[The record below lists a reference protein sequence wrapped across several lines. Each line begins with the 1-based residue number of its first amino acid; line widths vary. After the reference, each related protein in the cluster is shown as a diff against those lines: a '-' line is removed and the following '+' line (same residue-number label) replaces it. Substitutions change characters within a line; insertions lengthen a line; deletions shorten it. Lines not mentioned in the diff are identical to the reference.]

1 MKSKAHNLKDLLY
14 GIKDAPPIKYNNIC
28 DDSRYVNKGTVFF
41 AVKGLSSDGCD
52 FIESAINSGACAVV
66 YEPPYDLTNIE
77 TSVPTIAVED
87 LKLEISKIASRHYES
102 SINEMNIIGVT
113 GTNGKTT
120 VSWLIHQG
128 FKKIGYKSG
137 YIGTLGYG
145 IENLNLNEL
154 TTPSCMKLHKI
165 LSEFQNSGVEHVVME
180 ISSHAIDQRRIEG
193 INFNTV
199 IFTNLS
205 RDHIDYHGTMENYGE
220 TKAKLFLETKS
231 KIKIININDSFGRS
245 LVERVDGEVISTSIE
260 PINNEVDKFTYVT
273 NYETNGSGFDIDLK
287 SSWGDFKTHVPFL
300 GKFNIENFIQAI
312 ALFLSLGFSLSKIQ
326 EIIEDMRTPS
336 GRMELVD
343 LGKLTIFPPYFRYAS
358 LLPKVLVDFSHTPDA
373 LKLSLQSIRN
383 HYDGKIWCIFGCGGD
398 RDIGKRKMM
407 GKIAEQYADYVI
419 VTSDNPRNENPKK
432 IISDIL
438 EGISIEVETIVNR
451 EEAINFAIM
460 KADKNEIIL
469 VAGKGHES
477 YQKIGK
483 ETLDFSDHKV
493 SKSSLLRRLRKIAN
507 D

>member
-41 AVKGLSSDGCD
+41 AIKGLSSDGCD
-52 FIESAINSGACAVV
+52 FIESAINSGACAVI
-66 YEPPYDLTNIE
+66 YEPPYDLSNIE
-77 TSVPTIAVED
+77 TSIPIIAVDD
-87 LKLEISKIASRHYES
+87 LKLEIANIVSRHYES
-102 SINEMNIIGVT
+102 SINEMSIIGVT

-145 IENLNLNEL
+145 LENLNLNEL

-165 LSEFQNSGVEHVVME
+165 LSEFQNSGVEYVVME
-180 ISSHAIDQRRIEG
+180 ISSHAIDQKRIEG

-205 RDHIDYHGTMENYGE
+205 RDHIDYHGNMENYGE
-220 TKAKLFLETKS
+220 TKAKLFLERQS

-245 LVERVDGEVISTSIE
+245 LIERVDEEVISTSIE
-260 PINNEVDKFTYVT
+260 PINIDKDKFISVT
-273 NYETNGSGFDIDLK
+273 KYETNGSGFDIDLK
-287 SSWGDFKTHVPFL
+287 SSWGTFKTHVPLL
-300 GKFNIENFIQAI
+300 GTFNIENVIQTI
-312 ALFLSLGFSLSKIQ
+312 ALFLSHGFSMSKIQ
-326 EIIEDMRTPS
+326 TIIEGMKAPS
-336 GRMELVD
+336 GRMESVD
-343 LGKLTIFPPYFRYAS
+343 VDNNYW
-358 LLPKVLVDFSHTPDA
+358 LPKVLIDFSHTPDA
-373 LKLSLQSIRN
+373 LKLSLQSIRD
-383 HYDGKIWCIFGCGGD
+383 HYDGKIWCVFGCGGD
-398 RDIGKRKMM
+398 RDRGKRKMM
-407 GKIAEQYADYVI
+407 GNIAERYADYVI
-419 VTSDNPRNENPKK
+419 VTSDNPRNENPEK

-438 EGISIEVETIVNR
+438 EGISSKVETIVSR

-460 KADKNEIIL
+460 KANKNEIIL
-469 VAGKGHES
+469 ITGKGHES
-477 YQKIGK
+477 YQKIGE
-483 ETLDFSDHKV
+483 ETLEFSDHKI
-493 SKSSLLRRLRKIAN
+493 SKRSLIRRSRNIGN

>member
-14 GIKDAPPIKYNNIC
+14 GIKDAPPIKYNDIC

-41 AVKGLSSDGCD
+41 AIKGLSSDGCD
-52 FIESAINSGACAVV
+52 FIESAINSGACAVI
-66 YEPPYDLTNIE
+66 YEPPYDLSNIE
-77 TSVPTIAVED
+77 TSIPIIAVDD
-87 LKLEISKIASRHYES
+87 LKLEIANIVSRHYES
-102 SINEMNIIGVT
+102 SINEMSIIGVT

-145 IENLNLNEL
+145 LENLNLNEL

-165 LSEFQNSGVEHVVME
+165 LSEFQNSGVEYVVME
-180 ISSHAIDQRRIEG
+180 ISSHAIDQKRIEG

-205 RDHIDYHGTMENYGE
+205 RDHIDYHGNMENYGK
-220 TKAKLFLETKS
+220 TKAKLFLERQS

-245 LVERVDGEVISTSIE
+245 LIERVDEEVISTSIE
-260 PINNEVDKFTYVT
+260 PINIDKDKFISVT
-273 NYETNGSGFDIDLK
+273 KYETNGSGFDIDLK
-287 SSWGDFKTHVPFL
+287 SSWGTFKTHVPLL
-300 GKFNIENFIQAI
+300 GIFNIENVIQTI
-312 ALFLSLGFSLSKIQ
+312 ALFLSHGFSMSKIQ
-326 EIIEDMRTPS
+326 TIIEGMKAPS
-336 GRMELVD
+336 GRMESVYVD
-343 LGKLTIFPPYFRYAS
+343 NNH

-373 LKLSLQSIRN
+373 LKLSLQSIRD
-383 HYDGKIWCIFGCGGD
+383 HYDGKIWCVFGCGGD
-398 RDIGKRKMM
+398 RDRGKRKMM
-407 GKIAEQYADYVI
+407 GNIAERYADYVI
-419 VTSDNPRNENPKK
+419 VTSDNPRNENPEK

-438 EGISIEVETIVNR
+438 EGISSKVETIVSR

-460 KADKNEIIL
+460 NANKNEIIL
-469 VAGKGHES
+469 IAGKGHES
-477 YQKIGK
+477 YQKIGE
-483 ETLDFSDHKV
+483 ETLEFSDHKI
-493 SKSSLLRRLRKIAN
+493 SKRSLIRRSRDIAN

>member
-1 MKSKAHNLKDLLY
+1 MKSKAHNLKDLLS
-14 GIKDAPPIKYNNIC
+14 GITDAPSIKYNNIC
-28 DDSRYVNKGTVFF
+28 DDSRYIDKGNVFF

-77 TSVPTIAVED
+77 TSVPIIAVED
-87 LKLEISKIASRHYES
+87 LKLEIPKIASRHYEGC
-102 SINEMNIIGVT
+102 INEMKIIGVT

-145 IENLNLNEL
+145 LENLNPNEL

-165 LSEFQNSGVEHVVME
+165 LSEFQNSGAEYVVME

-193 INFNTV
+193 INFNSV

-220 TKAKLFLETKS
+220 TKAKLFLERQS
-231 KIKIININDSFGRS
+231 KIKIININDSFGSS
-245 LVERVDGEVISTSIE
+245 LTERIDGGVITTSIE
-260 PINNEVDKFTYVT
+260 PINDEADKFIYVT
-273 NYETNGSGFDIDLK
+273 NYETNGSGYDIDLK
-287 SSWGDFKTHVPFL
+287 SSWGIFKTHLPLL
-300 GKFNIENFIQAI
+300 GKFNIENFIQVI
-312 ALFLSLGFSLSKIQ
+312 ALFLSHGFSLSKIQ
-326 EIIEDMRTPS
+326 KIIEDMKAPS
-336 GRMELVD
+336 GRMESVD
-343 LGKLTIFPPYFRYAS
+343 IGNTS
-358 LLPKVLVDFSHTPDA
+358 LLPRVLVDFSHTPDA

-383 HYDGKIWCIFGCGGD
+383 HYDGKIWCVFGCGGD
-398 RDIGKRKMM
+398 RDKGKRKMM
-407 GKIAEQYADYVI
+407 GKIAEKYADYVI
-419 VTSDNPRNENPKK
+419 VTSDNPRNENPEK

-460 KADKNEIIL
+460 KAGKNEVIL

-483 ETLDFSDHKV
+483 ETLDFSDHEI
-493 SKSSLLRRLRKIAN
+493 SKSSLIRRLRKIAN

>member
-66 YEPPYDLTNIE
+66 YEPPYDLSNIE
-77 TSVPTIAVED
+77 TSIPIIAVDD
-87 LKLEISKIASRHYES
+87 LKLEIANIVSRHYES
-102 SINEMNIIGVT
+102 SINEMSIIGVT

-145 IENLNLNEL
+145 LENLNLNEL

-165 LSEFQNSGVEHVVME
+165 LSEFQNSGVEYVVME
-180 ISSHAIDQRRIEG
+180 ISSHAIDQKRIEG

-205 RDHIDYHGTMENYGE
+205 RDHIDYHGNMENYGE
-220 TKAKLFLETKS
+220 TKAKLFLERQS

-245 LVERVDGEVISTSIE
+245 LIERVDEGVISTSIE
-260 PINNEVDKFTYVT
+260 PINIDKDKFISVT
-273 NYETNGSGFDIDLK
+273 KYETNGSGFDIDLK
-287 SSWGDFKTHVPFL
+287 SSWGTFKTHVPL
-300 GKFNIENFIQAI
+300 IGTFNIENVIQTI
-312 ALFLSLGFSLSKIQ
+312 ALFLSHGFSLSKIQ
-326 EIIEDMRTPS
+326 TIIEGMKAPS
-336 GRMELVD
+336 GRMESVD
-343 LGKLTIFPPYFRYAS
+343 MDNNH

-373 LKLSLQSIRN
+373 LKLSLQSIRD
-383 HYDGKIWCIFGCGGD
+383 HYDGKIWCVFGCGGD
-398 RDIGKRKMM
+398 RDRGKRKMM
-407 GKIAEQYADYVI
+407 GNIAERYADYVI
-419 VTSDNPRNENPKK
+419 VTSDNPRNENPEK

-438 EGISIEVETIVNR
+438 EGISSKVETIVSR

-460 KADKNEIIL
+460 KANKNEIIL
-469 VAGKGHES
+469 IAGKGHES
-477 YQKIGK
+477 YQKIGE
-483 ETLDFSDHKV
+483 ETLEFSDHKI
-493 SKSSLLRRLRKIAN
+493 SKKSLIRRSRDITN

>member
-52 FIESAINSGACAVV
+52 FIESAINSGACAVI
-66 YEPPYDLTNIE
+66 YEPPYDLSNIE
-77 TSVPTIAVED
+77 TSIPIIAVDD
-87 LKLEISKIASRHYES
+87 LKLEIANIVSRHYES
-102 SINEMNIIGVT
+102 SINEMSIIGVT

-145 IENLNLNEL
+145 LENLNLNEL

-165 LSEFQNSGVEHVVME
+165 LSEFQNSGVEYVVME
-180 ISSHAIDQRRIEG
+180 ISSHAIDQKRIEG

-205 RDHIDYHGTMENYGE
+205 RDHIDYHGNMENYGE
-220 TKAKLFLETKS
+220 TKAKLFLERQS

-245 LVERVDGEVISTSIE
+245 LIERVDEEVISTSIE
-260 PINNEVDKFTYVT
+260 PINIDKDKFISVT
-273 NYETNGSGFDIDLK
+273 KYETNGSGFDIDLK
-287 SSWGDFKTHVPFL
+287 SSWGTFKTHVPLL
-300 GKFNIENFIQAI
+300 GTFNIENVIQTI
-312 ALFLSLGFSLSKIQ
+312 ALFLSHGFSMSKIQ
-326 EIIEDMRTPS
+326 TIIEGMKAPS
-336 GRMELVD
+336 GRMESVD
-343 LGKLTIFPPYFRYAS
+343 MDNNH

-373 LKLSLQSIRN
+373 LKLSLQSIRD
-383 HYDGKIWCIFGCGGD
+383 HYDGKIWCVFGCGGD
-398 RDIGKRKMM
+398 RDRGKRKMM
-407 GKIAEQYADYVI
+407 GNIAERYADYVI
-419 VTSDNPRNENPKK
+419 VTSDNPRNENPEK

-438 EGISIEVETIVNR
+438 EGISSKVETIVSR

-460 KADKNEIIL
+460 KANKNEIIL
-469 VAGKGHES
+469 IAGKGHES
-477 YQKIGK
+477 YQKIGE
-483 ETLDFSDHKV
+483 ETLEFSDHKI
-493 SKSSLLRRLRKIAN
+493 SKRSLIRRSRDIAN

>member
-14 GIKDAPPIKYNNIC
+14 GITDAPPIKYNNIC

-52 FIESAINSGACAVV
+52 FIESAINSGACAVI
-66 YEPPYDLTNIE
+66 YEPPYDLSNIE
-77 TSVPTIAVED
+77 TSIPIIAVDD
-87 LKLEISKIASRHYES
+87 LKLEIANIVSRHYES
-102 SINEMNIIGVT
+102 SINEMSIIGVT

-120 VSWLIHQG
+120 VSRLIHQG

-145 IENLNLNEL
+145 LENLNLNEL

-165 LSEFQNSGVEHVVME
+165 LSEFQNSGVEYVVME
-180 ISSHAIDQRRIEG
+180 ISSHAIDQKRIEG

-205 RDHIDYHGTMENYGE
+205 RDHIDYHGNMENYGE
-220 TKAKLFLETKS
+220 TKAKLFLERQS

-245 LVERVDGEVISTSIE
+245 LIERVDEGVISTSIE
-260 PINNEVDKFTYVT
+260 PINIDKDKFISVT
-273 NYETNGSGFDIDLK
+273 KYETNGSGFDIDLK
-287 SSWGDFKTHVPFL
+287 SSWGTFKTHVPLL
-300 GKFNIENFIQAI
+300 GTFNIENVIQTI
-312 ALFLSLGFSLSKIQ
+312 ALFLSHGFSLSKIQ
-326 EIIEDMRTPS
+326 TIIEGMKAPS
-336 GRMELVD
+336 GRMESVD
-343 LGKLTIFPPYFRYAS
+343 MDNNH

-373 LKLSLQSIRN
+373 LKLSLQSIRD
-383 HYDGKIWCIFGCGGD
+383 HYDGKIWCVFGCGGD
-398 RDIGKRKMM
+398 RDRGKRKMM
-407 GKIAEQYADYVI
+407 GNIAERYADYVI
-419 VTSDNPRNENPKK
+419 VTSDNPRNENPEK

-438 EGISIEVETIVNR
+438 EGISSKVETIVSR

-460 KADKNEIIL
+460 KANKNEIIL
-469 VAGKGHES
+469 IAGKGHES
-477 YQKIGK
+477 YQKIGE
-483 ETLDFSDHKV
+483 ETLEFSDHKI
-493 SKSSLLRRLRKIAN
+493 SKRSLIRRSRDIAN

>member
-41 AVKGLSSDGCD
+41 AIKGLSSDGCD
-52 FIESAINSGACAVV
+52 FIESAINSGACAVI
-66 YEPPYDLTNIE
+66 YEPPYDLSNIE
-77 TSVPTIAVED
+77 TSIPIIAVDD
-87 LKLEISKIASRHYES
+87 LKLEIANIVSRHYES
-102 SINEMNIIGVT
+102 SINEMSIIGVT

-120 VSWLIHQG
+120 VSRLIHQG

-145 IENLNLNEL
+145 LENLNLNEL

-165 LSEFQNSGVEHVVME
+165 LSEFQNSGVEYVVME
-180 ISSHAIDQRRIEG
+180 ISSHAIDQKRIEG

-205 RDHIDYHGTMENYGE
+205 RDHIDYHGNMENYGE
-220 TKAKLFLETKS
+220 TKAKLFLERQS

-245 LVERVDGEVISTSIE
+245 LIERVDEEVISTSIE
-260 PINNEVDKFTYVT
+260 PINIDKDKFISVT
-273 NYETNGSGFDIDLK
+273 KYETNGSGFDIDLK
-287 SSWGDFKTHVPFL
+287 SSWGTFKTHVPLL
-300 GKFNIENFIQAI
+300 GTFNIENVIQTI
-312 ALFLSLGFSLSKIQ
+312 ALFLSHGFSMSKIQ
-326 EIIEDMRTPS
+326 TIIEGMKAPS
-336 GRMELVD
+336 GRMESVYVD
-343 LGKLTIFPPYFRYAS
+343 NNH

-373 LKLSLQSIRN
+373 LKLSLQSIRD
-383 HYDGKIWCIFGCGGD
+383 HYDGKIWCVFGCGGD
-398 RDIGKRKMM
+398 RDRGKRKMM
-407 GKIAEQYADYVI
+407 GNIAERYADYVI
-419 VTSDNPRNENPKK
+419 VTSDNPRNENPEK

-438 EGISIEVETIVNR
+438 EGISSKVETIVSR

-460 KADKNEIIL
+460 NANKNEIIL
-469 VAGKGHES
+469 IAGKGHES
-477 YQKIGK
+477 YQKIGE
-483 ETLDFSDHKV
+483 ETLEFSDHKI
-493 SKSSLLRRLRKIAN
+493 SKRSLIRRSRDIAN

>member
-1 MKSKAHNLKDLLY
+1 MKSKAHNLKDLLF
-14 GIKDAPPIKYNNIC
+14 GITDAPPIKYNNIC
-28 DDSRYVNKGTVFF
+28 DDSRYVNKGSVFF

-66 YEPPYDLTNIE
+66 YEPPYDLTSIE
-77 TSVPTIAVED
+77 TSIPIIAVVD
-87 LKLEISKIASRHYES
+87 LKLEISKIVSRHYES
-102 SINEMNIIGVT
+102 SINEMSIIGVT

-145 IENLNLNEL
+145 LENLNLNEL

-165 LSEFQNSGVEHVVME
+165 LSEFQNSGVEYVVME
-180 ISSHAIDQRRIEG
+180 ISSHAIDQKRIEG

-205 RDHIDYHGTMENYGE
+205 RDHIDYHGNMKNYGE
-220 TKAKLFLETKS
+220 TKAKLFLERKS

-245 LVERVDGEVISTSIE
+245 LIERVDEEVISSSIE
-260 PINNEVDKFTYVT
+260 PINIDKDKFISVT
-273 NYETNGSGFDIDLK
+273 KYEANGSGFDIDLN
-287 SSWGDFKTHVPFL
+287 SSWGTFKTHVPLL
-300 GKFNIENFIQAI
+300 GTFNIENVIQTI
-312 ALFLSLGFSLSKIQ
+312 ALFLSHGFSMSKIQ
-326 EIIEDMRTPS
+326 TIIEGMKAPS
-336 GRMELVD
+336 GRMESVD
-343 LGKLTIFPPYFRYAS
+343 MDNNH
-358 LLPKVLVDFSHTPDA
+358 LLPKVLVDFSHTPEA
-373 LKLSLQSIRN
+373 LKLSLQSIRD
-383 HYDGKIWCIFGCGGD
+383 HYDGKIWCVFGCGGD
-398 RDIGKRKMM
+398 RDRGKRKMM
-407 GKIAEQYADYVI
+407 GNIAEHYADYVI

-438 EGISIEVETIVNR
+438 EGISSKVEIIVNR

-460 KADKNEIIL
+460 KANKNEIIL
-469 VAGKGHES
+469 IAGKGHES
-477 YQKIGK
+477 YQKIGE
-483 ETLDFSDHKV
+483 ETLEFSDHKI
-493 SKSSLLRRLRKIAN
+493 SKRSLIRRSRDIAN

>member
-41 AVKGLSSDGCD
+41 AIKGLSSDGCD
-52 FIESAINSGACAVV
+52 FIESAINSGACAVI
-66 YEPPYDLTNIE
+66 YEPPYDLSNIE
-77 TSVPTIAVED
+77 TSIPIIAVDD
-87 LKLEISKIASRHYES
+87 LKLEIANIVSRHYES
-102 SINEMNIIGVT
+102 SINEMSIIGVT

-120 VSWLIHQG
+120 VSRLIHQG

-145 IENLNLNEL
+145 LENLNLNEL

-165 LSEFQNSGVEHVVME
+165 LSEFQNSGVEYVVME
-180 ISSHAIDQRRIEG
+180 ISSHAIDQKRIEG

-205 RDHIDYHGTMENYGE
+205 RDHIDYHGNMENYGE
-220 TKAKLFLETKS
+220 TKAKLFLERQS

-245 LVERVDGEVISTSIE
+245 LIERVDEEVISTSIE
-260 PINNEVDKFTYVT
+260 PINIDKDKFISVT
-273 NYETNGSGFDIDLK
+273 KYETNGSGFDIDLK
-287 SSWGDFKTHVPFL
+287 SSWGTFKTHVPLL
-300 GKFNIENFIQAI
+300 GTFNIENVIQTI
-312 ALFLSLGFSLSKIQ
+312 ALFLSHGFSLSKIQ
-326 EIIEDMRTPS
+326 TIIEGMKAPS
-336 GRMELVD
+336 GRMESVD
-343 LGKLTIFPPYFRYAS
+343 MDNNH

-373 LKLSLQSIRN
+373 LKLSLQSIRD
-383 HYDGKIWCIFGCGGD
+383 HYDGKIWCVFGCGGD
-398 RDIGKRKMM
+398 RDRGKRKMM
-407 GKIAEQYADYVI
+407 GNIAERYADYVI
-419 VTSDNPRNENPKK
+419 VTSDNPRNENPEK

-438 EGISIEVETIVNR
+438 EGISSKVETIVSR

-460 KADKNEIIL
+460 KANKNEIIL
-469 VAGKGHES
+469 IAGKGHES
-477 YQKIGK
+477 YQKIGE
-483 ETLDFSDHKV
+483 ETLEFSDHKI
-493 SKSSLLRRLRKIAN
+493 SKKSLIRRSRDITN

>member
-14 GIKDAPPIKYNNIC
+14 GITDAPPIRYNNIC
-28 DDSRYVNKGTVFF
+28 DDSRYVNKGSVFF

-66 YEPPYDLTNIE
+66 YEPPYDLSNIE
-77 TSVPTIAVED
+77 TSIPIIAVED
-87 LKLEISKIASRHYES
+87 LKLEVSNIVSRHYES
-102 SINEMNIIGVT
+102 SINEMSIIGVT

-145 IENLNLNEL
+145 LENLNLNEL

-165 LSEFQNSGVEHVVME
+165 LSEFQNSGVEYVVME

-193 INFNTV
+193 INFNSV

-205 RDHIDYHGTMENYGE
+205 RDHIDYHGNMENYGE
-220 TKAKLFLETKS
+220 TKAKLFLERQS

-245 LVERVDGEVISTSIE
+245 LIERIDEEVISTSIE
-260 PINNEVDKFTYVT
+260 PINIDKDKFISVT
-273 NYETNGSGFDIDLK
+273 KYETNGSGFDIDLK
-287 SSWGDFKTHVPFL
+287 SSWGTFKTQVPLL
-300 GKFNIENFIQAI
+300 GTFNIENVIQTI
-312 ALFLSLGFSLSKIQ
+312 ALFLSHGFSLSKIQ
-326 EIIEDMRTPS
+326 IIIEGMKAPS

-343 LGKLTIFPPYFRYAS
+343 VDNNH

-373 LKLSLQSIRN
+373 LKLSLQSIRD
-383 HYDGKIWCIFGCGGD
+383 HYDGKIWCVFGCGGD
-398 RDIGKRKMM
+398 RDRGKRKMM
-407 GKIAEQYADYVI
+407 GNIAERYADYVI
-419 VTSDNPRNENPKK
+419 VTSDNPRNENPEK

-438 EGISIEVETIVNR
+438 EGISSKVETIVSR

-460 KADKNEIIL
+460 KANKNEIIL
-469 VAGKGHES
+469 IAGKGHES
-477 YQKIGK
+477 YQKIGE
-483 ETLDFSDHKV
+483 ETLEFSDHKI
-493 SKSSLLRRLRKIAN
+493 SKRSLIRRSRDIAN

>member
-66 YEPPYDLTNIE
+66 YEPPYDLSNIE
-77 TSVPTIAVED
+77 TSIPIIAVED
-87 LKLEISKIASRHYES
+87 LKLEIANIVSRHYES
-102 SINEMNIIGVT
+102 SINEMSIIGVT

-145 IENLNLNEL
+145 LENLNLNEL

-165 LSEFQNSGVEHVVME
+165 LSEFQNSGVEYVVME
-180 ISSHAIDQRRIEG
+180 ISSHAIDQKRIEG

-205 RDHIDYHGTMENYGE
+205 RDHIDYHGNMENYGE
-220 TKAKLFLETKS
+220 TKAKLFLERQS

-245 LVERVDGEVISTSIE
+245 LIERVDEEVISTSIE
-260 PINNEVDKFTYVT
+260 PINIDKDKFISVT
-273 NYETNGSGFDIDLK
+273 KYETNGSGFDIDLK
-287 SSWGDFKTHVPFL
+287 SSWGTFKTHVPLL
-300 GKFNIENFIQAI
+300 GTFNIENVIQTI
-312 ALFLSLGFSLSKIQ
+312 ALFLSHGFSLSKIQ
-326 EIIEDMRTPS
+326 TIIEGMKAPS
-336 GRMELVD
+336 GRMESVD
-343 LGKLTIFPPYFRYAS
+343 VDNNH

-373 LKLSLQSIRN
+373 LKLSLQSIRD
-383 HYDGKIWCIFGCGGD
+383 HYDGKIWCVFGCGGD
-398 RDIGKRKMM
+398 RDRGKRKMM
-407 GKIAEQYADYVI
+407 GNIAERYADYVI
-419 VTSDNPRNENPKK
+419 VTSDNPRNENPEK

-438 EGISIEVETIVNR
+438 EGISSKVETIVSR

-460 KADKNEIIL
+460 KANKNEIIL
-469 VAGKGHES
+469 IAGKGHES
-477 YQKIGK
+477 YQKIGE
-483 ETLDFSDHKV
+483 ETLEFSDHKI
-493 SKSSLLRRLRKIAN
+493 SKRSLIRRSRDIAN

>member
-1 MKSKAHNLKDLLY
+1 MKSKAHNLKDLLF
-14 GIKDAPPIKYNNIC
+14 GITDAPPIKYNNIC

-41 AVKGLSSDGCD
+41 AVKGLSFDGCD

-77 TSVPTIAVED
+77 TSVPIIAVKD

-102 SINEMNIIGVT
+102 SINKMKIIGVT

-145 IENLNLNEL
+145 LDNLNLNEL
-154 TTPSCMKLHKI
+154 TTPSCMKLHEM
-165 LSEFQNSGVEHVVME
+165 LNEFQNSGAEYVVME
-180 ISSHAIDQRRIEG
+180 TSSHAIDQKRIEG

-205 RDHIDYHGTMENYGE
+205 RDHIDYHGNMENYGE
-220 TKAKLFLETKS
+220 TKAKLFLERQS

-245 LVERVDGEVISTSIE
+245 LIERIDEEIISTSIE
-260 PINNEVDKFTYVT
+260 PINIDKDKFISVT
-273 NYETNGSGFDIDLK
+273 KYETNGSGFDIDLK
-287 SSWGDFKTHVPFL
+287 SSWGTFKTHVPLL
-300 GKFNIENFIQAI
+300 GTFNIENVIQTI
-312 ALFLSLGFSLSKIQ
+312 ALFLSHGFSLSKIQ
-326 EIIEDMRTPS
+326 IIIEGMKAPS
-336 GRMELVD
+336 GRMESVD
-343 LGKLTIFPPYFRYAS
+343 VDNNH

-373 LKLSLQSIRN
+373 LKLSLQSIRD
-383 HYDGKIWCIFGCGGD
+383 HYDGKIWCVFGCGGD
-398 RDIGKRKMM
+398 RDRGKRKMM
-407 GKIAEQYADYVI
+407 GNIAERYADYVI
-419 VTSDNPRNENPKK
+419 VTSDNPRNENPEK

-438 EGISIEVETIVNR
+438 EGISSRVETIVNR

-460 KADKNEIIL
+460 KANKNEIIL
-469 VAGKGHES
+469 IAGKGHES
-477 YQKIGK
+477 YQKIG
-483 ETLDFSDHKV
+483 EEILDFSDHKI
-493 SKSSLLRRLRKIAN
+493 SKSSLIRRSRNIAN

>member
-41 AVKGLSSDGCD
+41 AIKGLSSDGCD
-52 FIESAINSGACAVV
+52 FIESAINSGACAVI
-66 YEPPYDLTNIE
+66 YEPPYDLSNIE
-77 TSVPTIAVED
+77 TSIPIIAVDD
-87 LKLEISKIASRHYES
+87 LKLEIANIVSRHYES
-102 SINEMNIIGVT
+102 SINEMSIIGVT

-145 IENLNLNEL
+145 LENLNLNEL

-165 LSEFQNSGVEHVVME
+165 LSEFQNSGVEYVVME

-193 INFNTV
+193 INFNSV

-205 RDHIDYHGTMENYGE
+205 RDHIDYHGNMENYGE
-220 TKAKLFLETKS
+220 TKAKLFLERQS

-245 LVERVDGEVISTSIE
+245 LIERVDEEVISTSIE
-260 PINNEVDKFTYVT
+260 PINIDKDKFISVT
-273 NYETNGSGFDIDLK
+273 KYETNGSGFDIDLK
-287 SSWGDFKTHVPFL
+287 SSWGTFKTHVPLL
-300 GKFNIENFIQAI
+300 GIFNIENVIQTI
-312 ALFLSLGFSLSKIQ
+312 ALFLSHGFSLSKIQ
-326 EIIEDMRTPS
+326 IIIEGMKAPS
-336 GRMELVD
+336 GRMEIVD
-343 LGKLTIFPPYFRYAS
+343 VDNNH

-373 LKLSLQSIRN
+373 LKLSLQSIRD
-383 HYDGKIWCIFGCGGD
+383 HYDGKIWCVFGCGGD
-398 RDIGKRKMM
+398 RDRGKRKMM
-407 GKIAEQYADYVI
+407 GNIAERYADYVI
-419 VTSDNPRNENPKK
+419 VTSDNPRNENPEK

-438 EGISIEVETIVNR
+438 EGISSKVETIVSR

-460 KADKNEIIL
+460 NANKNEIIL
-469 VAGKGHES
+469 IAGKGHES
-477 YQKIGK
+477 YQKIGE
-483 ETLDFSDHKV
+483 ETLEFSDHKI
-493 SKSSLLRRLRKIAN
+493 SKKSLIRRSRDIAN

>member
-52 FIESAINSGACAVV
+52 FIESAIKSGACAVV
-66 YEPPYDLTNIE
+66 YEPPYDLSNIE
-77 TSVPTIAVED
+77 TSIPIIAVED
-87 LKLEISKIASRHYES
+87 LKLEISNIVSRHYGS
-102 SINEMNIIGVT
+102 SINEMSIIGVT

-145 IENLNLNEL
+145 LENLNLNEL

-165 LSEFQNSGVEHVVME
+165 LSEFQNSGVEYVVME
-180 ISSHAIDQRRIEG
+180 ISSHAIDQKRIEG

-205 RDHIDYHGTMENYGE
+205 RDHIDYHGNMESYGE
-220 TKAKLFLETKS
+220 TKAKLFLERQS

-245 LVERVDGEVISTSIE
+245 LIERVDEEVISTSIE
-260 PINNEVDKFTYVT
+260 PINIDKDKFISVT
-273 NYETNGSGFDIDLK
+273 KYETNGSGFDIDLK
-287 SSWGDFKTHVPFL
+287 SSWGTFKTHVPLL
-300 GKFNIENFIQAI
+300 GTFNIENVIQTI
-312 ALFLSLGFSLSKIQ
+312 ALFLSHGFSLSKIQ
-326 EIIEDMRTPS
+326 TIIEGMKAPS
-336 GRMELVD
+336 GRMESVYVD
-343 LGKLTIFPPYFRYAS
+343 NS
-358 LLPKVLVDFSHTPDA
+358 HLLPKVLVDFSHTPDA
-373 LKLSLQSIRN
+373 LKLSLQSIRD
-383 HYDGKIWCIFGCGGD
+383 HYDGKIWCVFGCGGD
-398 RDIGKRKMM
+398 RDRGKRKMM
-407 GKIAEQYADYVI
+407 GNIAERYADYVI
-419 VTSDNPRNENPKK
+419 VTSDNPRNENPEK

-438 EGISIEVETIVNR
+438 EGISSKVETIVSR

-460 KADKNEIIL
+460 KANKNEIIL
-469 VAGKGHES
+469 IAGKGHES
-477 YQKIGK
+477 YQKIG
-483 ETLDFSDHKV
+483 EQTLEFSDHKV
-493 SKSSLLRRLRKIAN
+493 SKRSLIRRSRDIAN

>member
-14 GIKDAPPIKYNNIC
+14 GITDAPPIKYNNIC

-52 FIESAINSGACAVV
+52 FIESAINSGACAVI
-66 YEPPYDLTNIE
+66 YEPPYDLSNIE
-77 TSVPTIAVED
+77 TSIPIIAVDD
-87 LKLEISKIASRHYES
+87 LKLEIANIVSRHYES
-102 SINEMNIIGVT
+102 SINEMSIIGVT

-145 IENLNLNEL
+145 LENLNLNEL

-165 LSEFQNSGVEHVVME
+165 LSEFQNSGVEYVVME
-180 ISSHAIDQRRIEG
+180 ISSHAIDQKRIEG

-205 RDHIDYHGTMENYGE
+205 RDHIDYHGNMENYGE
-220 TKAKLFLETKS
+220 TKAKLFLERQS

-245 LVERVDGEVISTSIE
+245 LIERIDEEVISTSIE
-260 PINNEVDKFTYVT
+260 PINIDKDKFISVT
-273 NYETNGSGFDIDLK
+273 KYETNGSGFDIDLK
-287 SSWGDFKTHVPFL
+287 SSWGTFKTHVPLL
-300 GKFNIENFIQAI
+300 GIFNIENVIQTI
-312 ALFLSLGFSLSKIQ
+312 ALFLSHGFSMSKIQ
-326 EIIEDMRTPS
+326 TIIEGMKAPS
-336 GRMELVD
+336 GRMESVD
-343 LGKLTIFPPYFRYAS
+343 VDNNH

-373 LKLSLQSIRN
+373 LKLSLQSIRD
-383 HYDGKIWCIFGCGGD
+383 HYDGKIWCVFGCGGD
-398 RDIGKRKMM
+398 RDRGKRKMM
-407 GKIAEQYADYVI
+407 GNIAERYADYVI
-419 VTSDNPRNENPKK
+419 VTSDNPRNENPEK

-438 EGISIEVETIVNR
+438 EGISSKVETIVSR

-460 KADKNEIIL
+460 NANKNEIIL
-469 VAGKGHES
+469 IAGKGHES
-477 YQKIGK
+477 YQKIGE
-483 ETLDFSDHKV
+483 ETLEFSDHKI
-493 SKSSLLRRLRKIAN
+493 SKRSLIRRSRDIAN

>member
-14 GIKDAPPIKYNNIC
+14 GITDAPPIKYNNIC

-52 FIESAINSGACAVV
+52 FIESAINSGACAVI
-66 YEPPYDLTNIE
+66 YEPPYDLSNIE
-77 TSVPTIAVED
+77 TSIPIIAVDD
-87 LKLEISKIASRHYES
+87 LKLEIANIVSRHYES
-102 SINEMNIIGVT
+102 SINEMSIIGVT

-145 IENLNLNEL
+145 LENLNLNEL

-165 LSEFQNSGVEHVVME
+165 LSEFQNSGVEYVVME
-180 ISSHAIDQRRIEG
+180 ISSHAIDQKRIEG

-205 RDHIDYHGTMENYGE
+205 RDHIDYHGNMENYGE
-220 TKAKLFLETKS
+220 TKAKLFLERQS

-245 LVERVDGEVISTSIE
+245 LIERVDEEVISTSIE
-260 PINNEVDKFTYVT
+260 PINIDKDKFISVT
-273 NYETNGSGFDIDLK
+273 KYETNGSGFDIDLK
-287 SSWGDFKTHVPFL
+287 SSWGTFKTHVPLL
-300 GKFNIENFIQAI
+300 GTFNIENVIQTI
-312 ALFLSLGFSLSKIQ
+312 ALFLSHGFSLSKIQ
-326 EIIEDMRTPS
+326 TIIEGMKAPS
-336 GRMELVD
+336 GRMESVD
-343 LGKLTIFPPYFRYAS
+343 MDNNH

-373 LKLSLQSIRN
+373 LKLSLQSIRD
-383 HYDGKIWCIFGCGGD
+383 HYDGKIWCVFGCGGD
-398 RDIGKRKMM
+398 RDRGKRKMM
-407 GKIAEQYADYVI
+407 GNIAERYADYVI
-419 VTSDNPRNENPKK
+419 VTSDNPRNENPEK

-438 EGISIEVETIVNR
+438 EGISSKVETIVSR

-460 KADKNEIIL
+460 KANKNEIIL
-469 VAGKGHES
+469 IAGKGHES
-477 YQKIGK
+477 YQKIGE
-483 ETLDFSDHKV
+483 ETLEFSDHKI
-493 SKSSLLRRLRKIAN
+493 SKRSLIRRSRDIAN

>member
-66 YEPPYDLTNIE
+66 YEPPYDLSNIE
-77 TSVPTIAVED
+77 TSIPIIAVDD
-87 LKLEISKIASRHYES
+87 LKLEIANIVSRHYES
-102 SINEMNIIGVT
+102 SINEMSIIGVT

-137 YIGTLGYG
+137 YIGTLGHG
-145 IENLNLNEL
+145 LENLNLNEL

-165 LSEFQNSGVEHVVME
+165 LSEFQNSGVEYVVME
-180 ISSHAIDQRRIEG
+180 ISSHAIDQKRIEG

-205 RDHIDYHGTMENYGE
+205 RDHIDYHGNMENYGE
-220 TKAKLFLETKS
+220 TKAKLFLERQS

-245 LVERVDGEVISTSIE
+245 LIERVDEEVISTSIE
-260 PINNEVDKFTYVT
+260 PINIDKDKFISVT
-273 NYETNGSGFDIDLK
+273 KYETNGSGFDIDLK
-287 SSWGDFKTHVPFL
+287 SSWGTFKTHVPLL
-300 GKFNIENFIQAI
+300 GTFNIENVIQTI
-312 ALFLSLGFSLSKIQ
+312 ALFLSHGFSMSKIQ
-326 EIIEDMRTPS
+326 TIIEGMKAPS
-336 GRMELVD
+336 GRMESVD
-343 LGKLTIFPPYFRYAS
+343 IDNNH

-373 LKLSLQSIRN
+373 LKLSLQSIRD
-383 HYDGKIWCIFGCGGD
+383 HYDGKIWCVFGCGGD
-398 RDIGKRKMM
+398 RDRGKRKMM
-407 GKIAEQYADYVI
+407 GNIAERYADYVI
-419 VTSDNPRNENPKK
+419 VTSDNPRNENPEK

-438 EGISIEVETIVNR
+438 EGISSKVETIVSR

-460 KADKNEIIL
+460 NANKNEIIL
-469 VAGKGHES
+469 IAGKGHES
-477 YQKIGK
+477 YQKIGE
-483 ETLDFSDHKV
+483 ETLEFSDHKI
-493 SKSSLLRRLRKIAN
+493 SKRSLIRRSRDIAN

>member
-66 YEPPYDLTNIE
+66 YEPPYDLSNIE
-77 TSVPTIAVED
+77 TSIPIIAVDD
-87 LKLEISKIASRHYES
+87 LKLEIANIVSRHYES
-102 SINEMNIIGVT
+102 SINEMSIIGVT

-145 IENLNLNEL
+145 LENLNLNEL

-165 LSEFQNSGVEHVVME
+165 LSEFQNSGVEYVVME
-180 ISSHAIDQRRIEG
+180 ISSHAIDQKRIEG

-205 RDHIDYHGTMENYGE
+205 RDHIDYHGNMENYGE
-220 TKAKLFLETKS
+220 TKAKLFLERQS

-245 LVERVDGEVISTSIE
+245 LIERVDEGVISTSIE
-260 PINNEVDKFTYVT
+260 PINIDKDKFISVT
-273 NYETNGSGFDIDLK
+273 KYETNGSGFDIDLK
-287 SSWGDFKTHVPFL
+287 SSWGTFKTHVPLL
-300 GKFNIENFIQAI
+300 GTFNIENVIQTI
-312 ALFLSLGFSLSKIQ
+312 ALFLSHGFSLSKIQ
-326 EIIEDMRTPS
+326 IIIEGMKAPS
-336 GRMELVD
+336 GRMESVD
-343 LGKLTIFPPYFRYAS
+343 VDNNH

-373 LKLSLQSIRN
+373 LKLSLQSIRD
-383 HYDGKIWCIFGCGGD
+383 HYDGKIWCVFGCGGD
-398 RDIGKRKMM
+398 RDRGKRKMM
-407 GKIAEQYADYVI
+407 GNIAERYADYVI
-419 VTSDNPRNENPKK
+419 VTSDNPRNENPEK

-438 EGISIEVETIVNR
+438 EGISSKVETIVSR

-460 KADKNEIIL
+460 NANKNEIIL
-469 VAGKGHES
+469 IAGKGHES
-477 YQKIGK
+477 YQKIGE
-483 ETLDFSDHKV
+483 ETLEFSDHKI
-493 SKSSLLRRLRKIAN
+493 SKKSLIRRSRDIAN

>member
-52 FIESAINSGACAVV
+52 FIESAINSGACAVI
-66 YEPPYDLTNIE
+66 YEPPYDLSNIE
-77 TSVPTIAVED
+77 TSIPIIAVDD
-87 LKLEISKIASRHYES
+87 LKLEIANIVSRHYES
-102 SINEMNIIGVT
+102 SINEMSIIGVT

-120 VSWLIHQG
+120 VSRLIHQG

-145 IENLNLNEL
+145 LENLNLNEL

-165 LSEFQNSGVEHVVME
+165 LSEFQNSGVEYVVME
-180 ISSHAIDQRRIEG
+180 ISSHAIDQKRIEG

-205 RDHIDYHGTMENYGE
+205 RDHIDYHGNMENYGE
-220 TKAKLFLETKS
+220 TKAKLFLERQS

-245 LVERVDGEVISTSIE
+245 LIERVDEEVISTSIE
-260 PINNEVDKFTYVT
+260 PINIDKDKFISVT
-273 NYETNGSGFDIDLK
+273 KYETNGSGFDIDLK
-287 SSWGDFKTHVPFL
+287 SSWGTFITHVPLL
-300 GKFNIENFIQAI
+300 GTFNIENVIQTI
-312 ALFLSLGFSLSKIQ
+312 ALFLSHGFSMSKIQ
-326 EIIEDMRTPS
+326 TIIEGMKAPS
-336 GRMELVD
+336 GRMESVD
-343 LGKLTIFPPYFRYAS
+343 MDNNH

-373 LKLSLQSIRN
+373 LKLSLQSIRD
-383 HYDGKIWCIFGCGGD
+383 HYDGKIWCVFGCGGD
-398 RDIGKRKMM
+398 RDRGKRKMM
-407 GKIAEQYADYVI
+407 GNIAERYADYVI
-419 VTSDNPRNENPKK
+419 VTSDNPRNENPEK

-438 EGISIEVETIVNR
+438 EGISSKVETIVSR

-460 KADKNEIIL
+460 NANKNEIIL
-469 VAGKGHES
+469 IAGKGHES
-477 YQKIGK
+477 YQKIGE
-483 ETLDFSDHKV
+483 ETLEFSDHKI
-493 SKSSLLRRLRKIAN
+493 SKKSLIRRSRDIAN

>member
-14 GIKDAPPIKYNNIC
+14 GITDAPPIRYNNIC

-52 FIESAINSGACAVV
+52 FIESAINSGACAVI
-66 YEPPYDLTNIE
+66 YEPPYDLSNIE
-77 TSVPTIAVED
+77 TSIPIIAVDD
-87 LKLEISKIASRHYES
+87 LKLEIANIVSRHYES
-102 SINEMNIIGVT
+102 SINEMSIIGVT

-120 VSWLIHQG
+120 VSRLIHQG

-145 IENLNLNEL
+145 LENLNLNEL

-165 LSEFQNSGVEHVVME
+165 LSEFQNSGVEYVVME

-205 RDHIDYHGTMENYGE
+205 RDHIDYHGNMENYGE
-220 TKAKLFLETKS
+220 TKAKLFLERQS

-245 LVERVDGEVISTSIE
+245 LIERVDEGVISTSIE
-260 PINNEVDKFTYVT
+260 PINIDKDKFISVT
-273 NYETNGSGFDIDLK
+273 KYETNGSGFDIDLK
-287 SSWGDFKTHVPFL
+287 SSWGTFKTHVPLL
-300 GKFNIENFIQAI
+300 GTFNIENVIQTI
-312 ALFLSLGFSLSKIQ
+312 ALFLSHGFSMSKIQ
-326 EIIEDMRTPS
+326 TIIEGMKAPS
-336 GRMELVD
+336 GRMESVD
-343 LGKLTIFPPYFRYAS
+343 MDNNH

-373 LKLSLQSIRN
+373 LKLSLQSIRD
-383 HYDGKIWCIFGCGGD
+383 HYDGKIWCVFGCGGD
-398 RDIGKRKMM
+398 RDRGKRKMM
-407 GKIAEQYADYVI
+407 GNIAERYADYVI
-419 VTSDNPRNENPKK
+419 VTSDNPRNENPEK

-438 EGISIEVETIVNR
+438 EGISSKVETIVSR

-460 KADKNEIIL
+460 NANKNEIIL
-469 VAGKGHES
+469 IAGKGHES
-477 YQKIGK
+477 YQKIGE
-483 ETLDFSDHKV
+483 ETLEFSDHKI
-493 SKSSLLRRLRKIAN
+493 SKRSLIRRSRDIAN

>member
-66 YEPPYDLTNIE
+66 YEPPYDLSNIE
-77 TSVPTIAVED
+77 TSIPIIAVDD
-87 LKLEISKIASRHYES
+87 LKLEIANIVSRHYES
-102 SINEMNIIGVT
+102 SINEMSIIGVT

-145 IENLNLNEL
+145 LENLNLNEL

-165 LSEFQNSGVEHVVME
+165 LSEFQNSGVEYVVME
-180 ISSHAIDQRRIEG
+180 ISSHAIDQKRIEG

-205 RDHIDYHGTMENYGE
+205 RDHIDYHGNMENYGE
-220 TKAKLFLETKS
+220 TKAKLFLERQS

-245 LVERVDGEVISTSIE
+245 LIERVDEGVISTSIE
-260 PINNEVDKFTYVT
+260 PINIDKDKFISVT
-273 NYETNGSGFDIDLK
+273 KYETNGSGFDIDLK
-287 SSWGDFKTHVPFL
+287 SSWGTFKTHVPLL
-300 GKFNIENFIQAI
+300 GIFNIENVIQTI
-312 ALFLSLGFSLSKIQ
+312 ALFLSHGFSMSKIQ
-326 EIIEDMRTPS
+326 TIIEGMKAPS
-336 GRMELVD
+336 GRMESVYVD
-343 LGKLTIFPPYFRYAS
+343 NS
-358 LLPKVLVDFSHTPDA
+358 HLLPKVLVDFSHTPDA
-373 LKLSLQSIRN
+373 LKLSLQSIRD
-383 HYDGKIWCIFGCGGD
+383 HYDGKIWCVFGCGGD
-398 RDIGKRKMM
+398 RDRGKRKMM
-407 GKIAEQYADYVI
+407 GNIAERYADYVI
-419 VTSDNPRNENPKK
+419 VTSDNPRNENPEK

-438 EGISIEVETIVNR
+438 EGISSKVETIVSR

-460 KADKNEIIL
+460 KANKNEIIL
-469 VAGKGHES
+469 ITGKGHES
-477 YQKIGK
+477 YQKIGE
-483 ETLDFSDHKV
+483 ETLEFSDHKI
-493 SKSSLLRRLRKIAN
+493 SKRSLIRRSRNIGN

>member
-1 MKSKAHNLKDLLY
+1 MESKAHNLKDLLH
-14 GIKDAPPIKYNNIC
+14 GITDAPPIKYNNIC

-52 FIESAINSGACAVV
+52 FIESAISSGACAVV
-66 YEPPYDLTNIE
+66 YEPPYDLSNIE
-77 TSVPTIAVED
+77 TSIPIIAVED
-87 LKLEISKIASRHYES
+87 LKLEIPNIVSRHYES
-102 SINEMNIIGVT
+102 SINEMSIIGVT

-145 IENLNLNEL
+145 LENLNLNEL

-165 LSEFQNSGVEHVVME
+165 LSEFQNSGVEYVVME

-193 INFNTV
+193 INFNSV

-205 RDHIDYHGTMENYGE
+205 RDHIDYHGNMENYGE
-220 TKAKLFLETKS
+220 TKAKLFLERQS

-245 LVERVDGEVISTSIE
+245 LIERVDEEVISTSIE
-260 PINNEVDKFTYVT
+260 PVNIDKDKFISVT
-273 NYETNGSGFDIDLK
+273 KYETNGSGFDIDLK
-287 SSWGDFKTHVPFL
+287 SSWGTFKTHVPLL
-300 GKFNIENFIQAI
+300 GTFNIENVIQTI

-326 EIIEDMRTPS
+326 IIIEGMKAPS
-336 GRMELVD
+336 GRMESVD
-343 LGKLTIFPPYFRYAS
+343 VDNNH

-373 LKLSLQSIRN
+373 LKLSLQSIRD
-383 HYDGKIWCIFGCGGD
+383 HYDGKIWCVFGCGGD
-398 RDIGKRKMM
+398 RDRGKRKMM
-407 GKIAEQYADYVI
+407 GNIAERYADYVI
-419 VTSDNPRNENPKK
+419 VTSDNPRNENPEK

-438 EGISIEVETIVNR
+438 EGISSEVETIVSR

-460 KADKNEIIL
+460 KANKNEIIL
-469 VAGKGHES
+469 IAGKGHES
-477 YQKIGK
+477 YQKIGE
-483 ETLDFSDHKV
+483 ETLKFSDHKI
-493 SKSSLLRRLRKIAN
+493 SKRSLIRRSMDIAN

>member
-14 GIKDAPPIKYNNIC
+14 GITDAPPIRYNNIC

-52 FIESAINSGACAVV
+52 FIESAINSGACAVI
-66 YEPPYDLTNIE
+66 YEPPYDLSNIE
-77 TSVPTIAVED
+77 TSIPIIAVDD
-87 LKLEISKIASRHYES
+87 LKLEIANIVSRHYES
-102 SINEMNIIGVT
+102 SINEMSIIGVT

-145 IENLNLNEL
+145 LENLNLNEL

-165 LSEFQNSGVEHVVME
+165 LSEFQNSGVEYVVME
-180 ISSHAIDQRRIEG
+180 ISSHAIDQKRIEG

-205 RDHIDYHGTMENYGE
+205 RDHIDYHGNMENYGE
-220 TKAKLFLETKS
+220 TKAKLFLERQS

-245 LVERVDGEVISTSIE
+245 LIERVDEEVISTSIE
-260 PINNEVDKFTYVT
+260 PINIDKDKFISVT
-273 NYETNGSGFDIDLK
+273 KYETNGSGFDIDLK
-287 SSWGDFKTHVPFL
+287 SSWGTFKTQVPLL
-300 GKFNIENFIQAI
+300 GTFNIENVIQTI
-312 ALFLSLGFSLSKIQ
+312 ALFLSHGFSLSKIQ
-326 EIIEDMRTPS
+326 IIIEGMKAPS
-336 GRMELVD
+336 GRMESVD
-343 LGKLTIFPPYFRYAS
+343 VDNNH

-373 LKLSLQSIRN
+373 LKLSLQSIRD
-383 HYDGKIWCIFGCGGD
+383 HYDGKIWCVFGCGGD
-398 RDIGKRKMM
+398 RDRGKRKMM
-407 GKIAEQYADYVI
+407 GNIAERYADYVI
-419 VTSDNPRNENPKK
+419 VTSDNPRNENPEK

-438 EGISIEVETIVNR
+438 EGISSKVETIVSR

-460 KADKNEIIL
+460 NANKNEIIL
-469 VAGKGHES
+469 IAGKGHES
-477 YQKIGK
+477 YQKIGE
-483 ETLDFSDHKV
+483 ETLEFSDHKI
-493 SKSSLLRRLRKIAN
+493 SKKSLIRRSRDIAN

>member
-52 FIESAINSGACAVV
+52 FIESAINSGACAVI
-66 YEPPYDLTNIE
+66 YEPPYDLSNIE
-77 TSVPTIAVED
+77 TSIPIIAVDD
-87 LKLEISKIASRHYES
+87 LKLEIANIVSRHYES
-102 SINEMNIIGVT
+102 SINEMSIIGVT

-145 IENLNLNEL
+145 LENLNLNEL

-165 LSEFQNSGVEHVVME
+165 LSEFQNSGVEYVVME

-193 INFNTV
+193 INFNSV

-205 RDHIDYHGTMENYGE
+205 RDHIDYHGNMENYGE
-220 TKAKLFLETKS
+220 TKAKLFLERQS

-245 LVERVDGEVISTSIE
+245 LIERVDEGVISTSIE
-260 PINNEVDKFTYVT
+260 PINIDKDKFISVT
-273 NYETNGSGFDIDLK
+273 KYETNGSGFDIDLK
-287 SSWGDFKTHVPFL
+287 SSWGTFKTHVPLL
-300 GKFNIENFIQAI
+300 GTFNIENVIQTI
-312 ALFLSLGFSLSKIQ
+312 ALFLSHGFSLSKIQ
-326 EIIEDMRTPS
+326 IIIEGMKAPS
-336 GRMELVD
+336 GRMESVD
-343 LGKLTIFPPYFRYAS
+343 VDNNH

-373 LKLSLQSIRN
+373 LKLSLQSIRD
-383 HYDGKIWCIFGCGGD
+383 HYDGKIWCVFGCGGD
-398 RDIGKRKMM
+398 RDRGKRKMM
-407 GKIAEQYADYVI
+407 GNIAERYADYVI
-419 VTSDNPRNENPKK
+419 VTSDNPRNENPEK

-438 EGISIEVETIVNR
+438 EGISSKVETIVSR

-460 KADKNEIIL
+460 KANKNEIIL
-469 VAGKGHES
+469 IAGKGHES
-477 YQKIGK
+477 YQKIGE
-483 ETLDFSDHKV
+483 ETLEFSDHKI
-493 SKSSLLRRLRKIAN
+493 SKKSLIRRSRDITN

>member
-14 GIKDAPPIKYNNIC
+14 GITDAPSIKYNNIC

-66 YEPPYDLTNIE
+66 YEPPYDLSNIE
-77 TSVPTIAVED
+77 TSIPIIAVDD
-87 LKLEISKIASRHYES
+87 LKLEIANIVSRHYES
-102 SINEMNIIGVT
+102 SINEMSIIGVT

-145 IENLNLNEL
+145 LENLNLNEL

-165 LSEFQNSGVEHVVME
+165 LCEFQNSGVEYVVME
-180 ISSHAIDQRRIEG
+180 TSSHAIDQKRIEG

-205 RDHIDYHGTMENYGE
+205 RDHIDYHGNMENYGE
-220 TKAKLFLETKS
+220 TKAKLFLERQS
-231 KIKIININDSFGRS
+231 KIKIINIDDSFGRS
-245 LVERVDGEVISTSIE
+245 LIEHVEGEVISTSIE
-260 PINNEVDKFTYVT
+260 PINIEADKFISVT
-273 NYETNGSGFDIDLK
+273 NYETNGSGFDIDMK
-287 SSWGDFKTHVPFL
+287 SSWGTFKTNVPLL
-300 GKFNIENFIQAI
+300 GIFNIENVIQTI
-312 ALFLSLGFSLSKIQ
+312 ALFLSHGFSMSKIQ
-326 EIIEDMRTPS
+326 TIIEGMKAPS
-336 GRMELVD
+336 GRMESVYVD
-343 LGKLTIFPPYFRYAS
+343 NNQM
-358 LLPKVLVDFSHTPDA
+358 LPKVLVDFSHTPDA
-373 LKLSLQSIRN
+373 LKLSLQSIRD
-383 HYDGKIWCIFGCGGD
+383 HYDGKIWCVFGCGGD
-398 RDIGKRKMM
+398 RDRGKRKMM
-407 GKIAEQYADYVI
+407 GNIAERYADYVI
-419 VTSDNPRNENPKK
+419 VTSDNPRNENPEK

-438 EGISIEVETIVNR
+438 EGISSKVETIVSR

-460 KADKNEIIL
+460 NANKNEIIL
-469 VAGKGHES
+469 IAGKGHES
-477 YQKIGK
+477 YQKIGE
-483 ETLDFSDHKV
+483 ETLEFSDHKI
-493 SKSSLLRRLRKIAN
+493 SKKSLIRRSRDITN

>member
-1 MKSKAHNLKDLLY
+1 MKSKAHNLQDLLI
-14 GIKDAPPIKYNNIC
+14 GIVDAPTIKYNNIC
-28 DDSRYVNKGTVFF
+28 DDSRNVKKGTVFF
-41 AVKGLSSDGCD
+41 ALKGLSSDGCD

-66 YEPPYDLTNIE
+66 YEPPYDLSNIE
-77 TSVPTIAVED
+77 TSIPIIAVED
-87 LKLEISKIASRHYES
+87 LQLEISNIVSRHYES
-102 SINEMNIIGVT
+102 TINEMSIIGVT

-145 IENLNLNEL
+145 LENLNLNEL

-165 LSEFQNSGVEHVVME
+165 LSEFQNSGVEYVVME

-193 INFNTV
+193 INFNSV

-205 RDHIDYHGTMENYGE
+205 RDHIDYHGNMENYGE
-220 TKAKLFLETKS
+220 TKAKLFLERQS

-245 LVERVDGEVISTSIE
+245 LIERVDEEVISTSIE
-260 PINNEVDKFTYVT
+260 PINIDKDKFISVT
-273 NYETNGSGFDIDLK
+273 KYETNGSGFDIDLK
-287 SSWGDFKTHVPFL
+287 SSWGTFKTHVPLL
-300 GKFNIENFIQAI
+300 GTFNIENVIQTI

-326 EIIEDMRTPS
+326 IIIEGMKAPS
-336 GRMELVD
+336 GRMESVD
-343 LGKLTIFPPYFRYAS
+343 VDNNH

-373 LKLSLQSIRN
+373 LKLSLQSIRD
-383 HYDGKIWCIFGCGGD
+383 HYDGKIWCVFGCGGD
-398 RDIGKRKMM
+398 RDRGKRKMM
-407 GKIAEQYADYVI
+407 GNIAERYADYVI
-419 VTSDNPRNENPKK
+419 VTSDNPRNENPEK

-438 EGISIEVETIVNR
+438 EGISSEVETIVSR

-460 KADKNEIIL
+460 KANKNEIIL
-469 VAGKGHES
+469 IAGKGHES
-477 YQKIGK
+477 YQKIGE
-483 ETLDFSDHKV
+483 ETLKFSDHKI
-493 SKSSLLRRLRKIAN
+493 SKRSLIRRSRDIAN

>member
-66 YEPPYDLTNIE
+66 YEPPYDLSNIE
-77 TSVPTIAVED
+77 TSIPIIAVDD
-87 LKLEISKIASRHYES
+87 LKLEIANIVSRHYES
-102 SINEMNIIGVT
+102 SINEMSIIGVT

-120 VSWLIHQG
+120 VSRLIHQG

-145 IENLNLNEL
+145 LENLNLNEL

-165 LSEFQNSGVEHVVME
+165 LSEFQNSGVEYVVME
-180 ISSHAIDQRRIEG
+180 ISSHAIDQKRIEG

-205 RDHIDYHGTMENYGE
+205 RDHIDYHGNMENYGE
-220 TKAKLFLETKS
+220 TKAKLFLERQS

-245 LVERVDGEVISTSIE
+245 LIERVDEEVISTSIE
-260 PINNEVDKFTYVT
+260 PINIDKDKFISVT
-273 NYETNGSGFDIDLK
+273 KYETNGSGFDIDLK
-287 SSWGDFKTHVPFL
+287 SSWGTFKTHVPLL
-300 GKFNIENFIQAI
+300 GIFNIENVIQTI
-312 ALFLSLGFSLSKIQ
+312 ALFLSHGFSLSKIQ
-326 EIIEDMRTPS
+326 TIIEGMKAPS
-336 GRMELVD
+336 GRMESVD
-343 LGKLTIFPPYFRYAS
+343 MDNNH

-373 LKLSLQSIRN
+373 LKLSLQSIRD
-383 HYDGKIWCIFGCGGD
+383 HYDGKIWCVFGCGGD
-398 RDIGKRKMM
+398 RDRGKRKMM
-407 GKIAEQYADYVI
+407 GNIAERYADYVI
-419 VTSDNPRNENPKK
+419 VTSDNPRNENPEK

-438 EGISIEVETIVNR
+438 EGISSKVETIVSR

-460 KADKNEIIL
+460 KANKNEIIL
-469 VAGKGHES
+469 IAGKGHES
-477 YQKIGK
+477 YQKIGE
-483 ETLDFSDHKV
+483 ETLEFSDHKI
-493 SKSSLLRRLRKIAN
+493 SKRSLIRRSRNIGN

>member
-41 AVKGLSSDGCD
+41 AIKGLSSDGCD
-52 FIESAINSGACAVV
+52 FIESAINSGACAVI
-66 YEPPYDLTNIE
+66 YEPPYDLSNIE
-77 TSVPTIAVED
+77 TSIPIIAVDD
-87 LKLEISKIASRHYES
+87 LKLEIANIVSRHYES
-102 SINEMNIIGVT
+102 SINEMSIIGVT

-120 VSWLIHQG
+120 VSRLIHQG

-145 IENLNLNEL
+145 LENLNLNEL

-165 LSEFQNSGVEHVVME
+165 LSEFQNSGVEYVVME
-180 ISSHAIDQRRIEG
+180 ISSHAIDQKRIEG

-205 RDHIDYHGTMENYGE
+205 RDHIDYHGNMENYGE
-220 TKAKLFLETKS
+220 TKAKLFLERQS

-245 LVERVDGEVISTSIE
+245 LIERVDEEVISTSIE
-260 PINNEVDKFTYVT
+260 PINIDKDKFISVT
-273 NYETNGSGFDIDLK
+273 KYETNGSGFDIDLK
-287 SSWGDFKTHVPFL
+287 SSWGTFKTHVPLL
-300 GKFNIENFIQAI
+300 GIFNIENVIQTI
-312 ALFLSLGFSLSKIQ
+312 ALFLSHGFSMSKIQ
-326 EIIEDMRTPS
+326 TIIEGMKAPS
-336 GRMELVD
+336 GRMESVYVD
-343 LGKLTIFPPYFRYAS
+343 NNH

-373 LKLSLQSIRN
+373 LKLSLQSIRD
-383 HYDGKIWCIFGCGGD
+383 HYDGKIWCVFGCGGD
-398 RDIGKRKMM
+398 RDRGKRKMM
-407 GKIAEQYADYVI
+407 GNIAERYADYVI
-419 VTSDNPRNENPKK
+419 VTSDNPRNENPEK

-438 EGISIEVETIVNR
+438 EGISSKVETIVSR

-460 KADKNEIIL
+460 NANKNEIIL
-469 VAGKGHES
+469 IAGKGHES
-477 YQKIGK
+477 YQKIGE
-483 ETLDFSDHKV
+483 ETLEFSDHKI
-493 SKSSLLRRLRKIAN
+493 SKKSLIRRSRDIAN